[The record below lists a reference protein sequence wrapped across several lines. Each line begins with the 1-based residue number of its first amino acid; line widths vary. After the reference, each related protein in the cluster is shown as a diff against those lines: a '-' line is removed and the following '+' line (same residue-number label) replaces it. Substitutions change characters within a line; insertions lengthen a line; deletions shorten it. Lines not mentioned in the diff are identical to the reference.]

1 MIVNPEILHFQCTE
15 TESICMNFEY
25 ITKTAQ
31 DQDLLYIHNLAR
43 HLHLSVAALNVENL
57 YAFNKKKQGLNM
69 FIQNLP
75 NLLSCPVFIIQ
86 FIHNRI
92 N

>member
-1 MIVNPEILHFQCTE
+1 
-15 TESICMNFEY
+15 MNFEY

-31 DQDLLYIHNLAR
+31 DQDLLYTHNLAR
-43 HLHLSVAALNVENL
+43 HLHLSVALNVEKL
-57 YAFNKKKQGLNM
+57 YAFNKKKTKKKQGLNM

-75 NLLSCPVFIIQ
+75 NLLSCPVFTIQ

>member
-1 MIVNPEILHFQCTE
+1 VIVNPEILHFQCIE

-31 DQDLLYIHNLAR
+31 DQDLLYTYNLAR
-43 HLHLSVAALNVENL
+43 HLHLSVALNVENL

-75 NLLSCPVFIIQ
+75 NLLSCPVFTIQ